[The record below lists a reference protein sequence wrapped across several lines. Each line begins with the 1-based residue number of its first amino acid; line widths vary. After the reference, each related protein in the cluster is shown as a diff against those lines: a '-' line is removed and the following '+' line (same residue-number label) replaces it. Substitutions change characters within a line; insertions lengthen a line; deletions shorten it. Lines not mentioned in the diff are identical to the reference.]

1 MISAARVKNA
11 TDVELVRSF
20 ANTVDVE
27 DGTDRLASI
36 EEFGDW
42 LGAHGLIG
50 PDQRVGPDELALARD
65 LRHALRAEMASHHDD
80 SPDPEARATLDRLA
94 TALPVRIVPSTG
106 DLEPVEGGARGALT
120 RVLASTHN
128 LMRAGVWERL
138 KICPDDDCAWAFY
151 DESRNR
157 SRRWCSMKV
166 CGNRQKVRAYRTR
179 EAREAR
185 EGTTPG
191 G

>member
-1 MISAARVKNA
+1 MISAAKGNNA
-11 TDVELVRSF
+11 ADVELVRSF

-27 DGTDRLASI
+27 DGIDRLASI
-36 EEFGDW
+36 EEF
-42 LGAHGLIG
+42 
-50 PDQRVGPDELALARD
+50 RDELALARD

-106 DLEPVEGGARGALT
+106 NLEPVDGGPRGALT

-128 LMRAGVWERL
+128 LVRAGVWERL